1 MKTVDDVF
9 TELAQVR
16 IRLDQIERNGSTDL
30 PSDLCNWNTSR
41 KSERKMTIMTKQK
54 ASIYALEAL
63 IALALAFAIVFSWH
77 TIAGAQQATSTFTD
91 RNGHFAGSSTTHG
104 PKTDFYD
111 ARGRYQGTTTQQG
124 TPSNPLGNVDG
135 SKPFG
140 NRR

>member
-1 MKTVDDVF
+1 
-9 TELAQVR
+9 
-16 IRLDQIERNGSTDL
+16 
-30 PSDLCNWNTSR
+30 
-41 KSERKMTIMTKQK
+41 MTKQK
-54 ASIYALEAL
+54 HKHKATIVALEAL
-63 IALALAFAIVFSWH
+63 IALALAFAIVVSWH
-77 TIAGAQQATSTFTD
+77 TIAGAQQATFTD